1 MDENIKDI
9 LDQDNWLP
17 ATPDI
22 TKDGYIKIDLNKV
35 DLVTYSFNKRFR
47 QGENGPQ
54 LKLWFYDGNQP
65 HQLDK
70 DNSSVT
76 LYGLDAGDK
85 IKVISASPDDTWQA
99 GRVVLALSS
108 QAMATAGQYKR
119 CVIEVKNKDQV
130 IATINFN
137 LDVLPNDFYNLNI
150 GSDPFSSQVDEKVKN
165 TINYFND
172 ISKEATDK
180 YDGLKQAID
189 NITDQ
194 IAKNNIVTKDQ
205 LLNYYTRDEIDAM
218 LKKLK
223 GDGEVTNKRSL
234 PSGSFVG
241 MPSTVTAY
249 LGNGTVS
256 RTLDSGENFA
266 TDASAILNNKTVYRV
281 STDEW
286 VYSNEVTYV
295 TPKIITV
302 TPSST
307 SPRLYNSCGKD
318 VSRPLTVVPYP
329 ADMVMTYGD
338 ITAYR
343 ISTNE
348 YIDSRDTTTG
358 DSGGNTDTTG
368 NSGGNTDTT
377 GNSGGNTDTTG
388 NSGGNTGTT
397 VITGINATSSTLEK
411 VGVIRDSKVIS
422 KSGVPGR
429 TISAGQDFWASHYG
443 TYNGEDYYQ
452 ISTDEWIKAYDVTKV
467 IKGNYNDVTISASNP
482 RLYNDC
488 LQNVS
493 RSISG
498 TFHVDA
504 TINGIDNN
512 GNTINGFR
520 ISTNEY
526 VDQRDAA

>member
-9 LDQDNWLP
+9 LDQDTWLP

-85 IKVISASPDDTWQA
+85 IKVISADQSDTWQA
-99 GRVVLALSS
+99 GRVVIALSS

-218 LKKLK
+218 LKKLN
-223 GDGEVTNKRSL
+223 GDGEVTNKQSL

-241 MPSTVTAY
+241 IPSTVTAY

-266 TDASAILNNKTVYRV
+266 TDISAILNNKTVYRV
-281 STDEW
+281 STNEW

-318 VSRPLTVVPYP
+318 VSRSLTVVPYP

-358 DSGGNTDTTG
+358 NT
-368 NSGGNTDTT
+368 
-377 GNSGGNTDTTG
+377 
-388 NSGGNTGTT
+388 GGNTGTI
-397 VITGINATSSTLEK
+397 VITGIGKTSSNLEK
-411 VGVIRDSKVIS
+411 LGVIRDSKVIS

-429 TISAGQDFWASHYG
+429 TISAGQDFQVSHYG
-443 TYNGEDYYQ
+443 TYNGEHYYQ
-452 ISTDEWIKAYDVTKV
+452 ISTDEWIKGYDVTKV
-467 IKGNYNDVTISASNP
+467 IKGNYNDVKITASNP
-482 RLYNDC
+482 RLYNDY

-504 TINGIDNN
+504 SINGIDNN
-512 GNTINGFR
+512 GNTIYGFR

-526 VDQRDAA
+526 VDQRDAV

>member
-1 MDENIKDI
+1 MDESIDKI
-9 LDQDNWLP
+9 LNQDLWNP
-17 ATPDI
+17 SDSAV
-22 TKDGYIKIDLNKV
+22 TKDGFIKIDLNKT

-54 LKLWFYDGNQP
+54 LKMWFFDGNQP

-76 LYGLDAGDK
+76 LYGLDAGSK
-85 IKVISASPDDTWQA
+85 LKVISASPDDTWQA

-119 CVIEVKNKDQV
+119 CVIEVKNKDQIV
-130 IATINFN
+130 ATINFN

-205 LLNYYTRDEIDAM
+205 LLNYYTRDEIDEM
-218 LKKLK
+218 LKKLN
-223 GDGEVTNKRSL
+223 GDGEVTNKQSL

-241 MPSTVTAY
+241 IPSTVTAY

-256 RTLDSGENFA
+256 RTLDSGETFG
-266 TDASAILNNKTVYRV
+266 TDTSAILNNKTVYRV

-318 VSRPLTVVPYP
+318 VSRSLTVVPYP

-358 DSGGNTDTTG
+358 TSGGNTGTTG
-368 NSGGNTDTT
+368 TSGGNTGTT
-377 GNSGGNTDTTG
+377 GT
-388 NSGGNTGTT
+388 SGGNTGTT
-397 VITGINATSSTLEK
+397 VITGINATNSNLEK

-422 KSGVPGR
+422 ESGVPGR
-429 TISAGQDFWASHYG
+429 TISAGQNFLASHYG
-443 TYNGEDYYQ
+443 TYNGEYYYQ
-452 ISTDEWIKAYDVTKV
+452 ISTDEWIKGYDVTKV
-467 IKGNYNDVTISASNP
+467 IKGNYNDVTITASNP

-493 RSISG
+493 RPISG

-512 GNTINGFR
+512 GNTINGCR

-526 VDQRDAA
+526 VDQRDAG

>member
-9 LDQDNWLP
+9 LDQDTWLP
-17 ATPDI
+17 VTPDI

-85 IKVISASPDDTWQA
+85 IKVISADQSDTWQA
-99 GRVVLALSS
+99 GRVVIALSS

-150 GSDPFSSQVDEKVKN
+150 GSDTFSSQVDEKVKN

-241 MPSTVTAY
+241 TPSTVTAY

-266 TDASAILNNKTVYRV
+266 TDASAILNNKTVYHV

-318 VSRPLTVVPYP
+318 VSRSLAVVPYP

-358 DSGGNTDTTG
+358 
-368 NSGGNTDTT
+368 
-377 GNSGGNTDTTG
+377 

-397 VITGINATSSTLEK
+397 VITGINATSSNLEK

-422 KSGVPGR
+422 KSGVSGR
-429 TISAGQDFWASHYG
+429 TISAGQDFQASHYG

-504 TINGIDNN
+504 SISGIDNN
-512 GNTINGFR
+512 GNTIDGLR

-526 VDQRDAA
+526 VDQRDTV

>member
-9 LDQDNWLP
+9 LDQDTWLP
-17 ATPDI
+17 VTPDI

-85 IKVISASPDDTWQA
+85 IKVISADQSDTWQT
-99 GRVVLALSS
+99 GRVVIALSS
-108 QAMATAGQYKR
+108 QVMATAGQYKR

-218 LKKLK
+218 LKKLN
-223 GDGEVTNKRSL
+223 GDGEVTNKQSL

-241 MPSTVTAY
+241 IPSTVTAY

-256 RTLDSGENFA
+256 RTLDSGETFG
-266 TDASAILNNKTVYRV
+266 TDTSAILNNKTVYRV

-318 VSRPLTVVPYP
+318 VSRSLTVVPYP

-358 DSGGNTDTTG
+358 
-368 NSGGNTDTT
+368 
-377 GNSGGNTDTTG
+377 

-397 VITGINATSSTLEK
+397 VITGINATSSNLEK

-422 KSGVPGR
+422 KSGVSGR
-429 TISAGQDFWASHYG
+429 TISAGQDFQASHYG

-504 TINGIDNN
+504 SISGIDNN
-512 GNTINGFR
+512 GNTIDGLR

-526 VDQRDAA
+526 VDQRDTV

>member
-1 MDENIKDI
+1 MDESIDKI
-9 LDQDNWLP
+9 LNQDLWNP
-17 ATPDI
+17 SDSAV
-22 TKDGYIKIDLNKV
+22 TKDGFIKIDLNKT

-54 LKLWFYDGNQP
+54 LKMWFFDGNQP

-76 LYGLDAGDK
+76 LYGLDAGSK
-85 IKVISASPDDTWQA
+85 LKVISADQSDTWQT
-99 GRVVLALSS
+99 GRVVIALSS
-108 QAMATAGQYKR
+108 QVMATAGQYKR

-218 LKKLK
+218 LKKLN
-223 GDGEVTNKRSL
+223 GDGEVTNKQSL

-241 MPSTVTAY
+241 IPSTVTAY

-256 RTLDSGENFA
+256 RTLDSGETFG
-266 TDASAILNNKTVYRV
+266 TDTSAILNNKTVYRV

-307 SPRLYNSCGKD
+307 SPRLYNSYGKD
-318 VSRPLTVVPYP
+318 VSRSLTVVPYP

-358 DSGGNTDTTG
+358 
-368 NSGGNTDTT
+368 
-377 GNSGGNTDTTG
+377 

-397 VITGINATSSTLEK
+397 VITGINATNSNLEK

-422 KSGVPGR
+422 KSGVSGR
-429 TISAGQDFWASHYG
+429 TIPAGQDFQASHYG
-443 TYNGEDYYQ
+443 IYNGENYYQ

-493 RSISG
+493 RSING

-504 TINGIDNN
+504 TISGVDNN
-512 GNTINGFR
+512 GNTFEGFR
-520 ISTNEY
+520 ISTDEY
-526 VDQRDAA
+526 VDQRDAG

>member
-9 LDQDNWLP
+9 LDQDTWLP
-17 ATPDI
+17 VTPDI

-35 DLVTYSFNKRFR
+35 DLVAYSFNKRFR

-85 IKVISASPDDTWQA
+85 IKVISADQSDTWQA
-99 GRVVLALSS
+99 GRVVIALSS

-218 LKKLK
+218 LKKLN
-223 GDGEVTNKRSL
+223 GDGEVTNKQSL

-241 MPSTVTAY
+241 IPSTVTAY

-266 TDASAILNNKTVYRV
+266 TDISAILNNKTVYRV
-281 STDEW
+281 STNEW

-318 VSRPLTVVPYP
+318 VSRSLTVVPYP

-358 DSGGNTDTTG
+358 S
-368 NSGGNTDTT
+368 
-377 GNSGGNTDTTG
+377 
-388 NSGGNTGTT
+388 SGGNTGTT
-397 VITGINATSSTLEK
+397 VITGINATSSNLEK

-429 TISAGQDFWASHYG
+429 TISAGQDFQPSHYG

-452 ISTDEWIKAYDVTKV
+452 ISTDEWIKGYDVTKV

-488 LQNVS
+488 LQNVP

-504 TINGIDNN
+504 SISGIDNN
-512 GNTINGFR
+512 GNTIYGLR

-526 VDQRDAA
+526 VDQRDAV

>member
-9 LDQDNWLP
+9 LDQDTWLP
-17 ATPDI
+17 VTPDI

-85 IKVISASPDDTWQA
+85 IKVISADQSDTWQA
-99 GRVVLALSS
+99 GRVVIALSS

-218 LKKLK
+218 LKKLN
-223 GDGEVTNKRSL
+223 GDGEVTNKQSL

-241 MPSTVTAY
+241 IPSTVTAY

-266 TDASAILNNKTVYRV
+266 TDISAILNNKTVYRV
-281 STDEW
+281 STNEW

-318 VSRPLTVVPYP
+318 VSRSLTVVPYP

-358 DSGGNTDTTG
+358 SSGGNTGTTG
-368 NSGGNTDTT
+368 NT
-377 GNSGGNTDTTG
+377 
-388 NSGGNTGTT
+388 GGNTGTT
-397 VITGINATSSTLEK
+397 VITGINATSSNLEK

-429 TISAGQDFWASHYG
+429 TISAGQDFQVSHYG

-452 ISTDEWIKAYDVTKV
+452 ISTDEWIKGYDVTKV

-493 RSISG
+493 RSVSG

-504 TINGIDNN
+504 SISGIDNN
-512 GNTINGFR
+512 GNTIYGLR

-526 VDQRDAA
+526 VNQKDVV